1 MDAVQDK
8 YLRLKAEFENFRK
21 RSAKERSDAL
31 GKSKARVIEVC
42 LSSFSYLPISQRLQR
57 GSLLGRLRRRLSMQC
72 VRKSRR
78 PGPDAKRGENASTA
92 ARSQA
97 SLRASGV
104 SCAKQTVPTVR
115 AVPGVQRGNVGCC
128 PQREAQ
134 CGVQDLLPVVDA
146 FEAAA
151 GQVKAETD
159 GEQRIAA
166 SYQVRPHWRI
176 SQSLHPMLRIH
187 SARVSV
193 LYCKLCQYIFSAPP

>member
-42 LSSFSYLPISQRLQR
+42 LSSFSYLPISQRLKR

-115 AVPGVQRGNVGCC
+115 AVPGVQR
-128 PQREAQ
+128 EAQ

-166 SYQVRPHWRI
+166 SYQVRRTGASHRACI
-176 SQSLHPMLRIH
+176 QCCGSTQL
-187 SARVSV
+187 AF
-193 LYCKLCQYIFSAPP
+193 LYCIVNCVNIYSQHLLNQRI